1 MKSMHR
7 EKESKKEENNLE
19 SLNYE
24 EVIRRNSDT
33 VYRLAYSLV
42 RTRADADDIYQEV
55 FLRYVRKTPVFD
67 SAEHER
73 AWFMRVT
80 VNCCKNFWKSPWT
93 QRRSAYE
100 GDALE
105 VELSGDG
112 ISGEAVDEDWLLIE
126 TVKQLPE
133 KYRVV
138 IHLFYYEELSV
149 EEIGKITKSKAST
162 VRTRLTRARREL
174 KNLLDKEGGNLHVSG
189 QIQKSI

>member
-1 MKSMHR
+1 MD
-7 EKESKKEENNLE
+7 
-19 SLNYE
+19 YE

-55 FLRYVRKTPVFD
+55 FLRYVRKMPIFD

-105 VELSGDG
+105 GELSENN
-112 ISGEAVDEDWLLIE
+112 IFGEAADEDWLLIE

-174 KNLLDKEGGNLHVSG
+174 KNLLDKKGGDLHVSG

>member
-1 MKSMHR
+1 MKSMHGEKRR
-7 EKESKKEENNLE
+7 EEIKKEVKK
-19 SLNYE
+19 E
-24 EVIRRNSDT
+24 EVIRRNSET

-55 FLRYVRKTPVFD
+55 FLRYVRKAPVFN
-67 SAEHER
+67 SAEYEK

-80 VNCCKNFWKSPWT
+80 INCCKNLWKSPWM
-93 QRRSAYE
+93 QRRSALEKEASYE
-100 GDALE
+100 E
-105 VELSGDG
+105 VCET
-112 ISGEAVDEDWLLIE
+112 EEEDQFLID

-162 VRTRLTRARREL
+162 VRTRLTRARRQL
-174 KNLLDKEGGNLHVSG
+174 KSLLKEKGGDLHVCREVS
-189 QIQKSI
+189 KSI

>member
-7 EKESKKEENNLE
+7 EKQINNSD
-19 SLNYE
+19 SLNCE

-80 VNCCKNFWKSPWT
+80 VNCCKNFWKSPWIK
-93 QRRSAYE
+93 RRSAYE
-100 GDALE
+100 DDMPGQSAAGKTGEEDA
-105 VELSGDG
+105 
-112 ISGEAVDEDWLLIE
+112 LLIE
-126 TVKQLPE
+126 TVKRLPE
-133 KYRVV
+133 KYRAV
-138 IHLFYYEELSV
+138 IHLFYYEQLPV
-149 EEIGKITKSKAST
+149 EEIARITKSKAAT
-162 VRTRLTRARREL
+162 VRTRLTRARRRLKEL
-174 KNLLDKEGGNLHVSG
+174 FEEKGEGFHV
-189 QIQKSI
+189 

>member
-7 EKESKKEENNLE
+7 EKDRTSF
-19 SLNYE
+19 YE
-24 EVIRRNSDT
+24 EVIRRNSET
-33 VYRLAYSLV
+33 VYRLAYALV

-55 FLRYVRKTPVFD
+55 FLRYVRKTPAFD
-67 SAEHER
+67 SAEHEK

-80 VNCCKNFWKSPWT
+80 INCRRNFWRSPWM
-93 QRRSAYE
+93 QRRSALE

-105 VELSGDG
+105 REASGADMFY
-112 ISGEAVDEDWLLIE
+112 EAADEDRLLIE

-138 IHLFYYEELSV
+138 IHLFYYEDLSV
-149 EEIGKITKSKAST
+149 EEIGRITKSKAST

-174 KNLLDKEGGNLHVSG
+174 KSLLQQEGGDFHVQG
-189 QIQKSI
+189 QI